1 MNVHADIVETGVIP
15 ETLMKRRN
23 QMRHTKSPFVKFTI
37 FSTVMF
43 FCLGVLASNMAMA
56 SDKKIKLKLTSSI
69 AAKNSPPGDSM
80 DAWADLIEKNS
91 NGRIKVRVFY
101 AGELGSQQE
110 VFDQV
115 LRGNV
120 DLLLDW
126 AITAYDQRLG
136 LMNAPYLVKSWE
148 DAHEILNPNGWLAKI
163 YSGIYGDIGLKYFG
177 PYPDGF
183 GGVATRGKY
192 ATSIAEAKDKGIKV
206 RSAAIFPLPETMR
219 ALGYQV
225 IPVGWSE
232 SYTAI
237 QTGVVD
243 GSSNNPIFW
252 SYEYFRDIIDYYVH
266 TRHTFAFGDLTMN
279 QEKWNELDAED
290 QKIIADAAAVIS
302 QKQFVDGRAT
312 DLAYRQKAIAAGIK
326 YIEPSKEEVAEMEKA
341 CREKVWP
348 LVEKAVGPEIMKA
361 VKENR
366 K

>member
-1 MNVHADIVETGVIP
+1 
-15 ETLMKRRN
+15 MK
-23 QMRHTKSPFVKFTI
+23 HTKSTFVKSAMICTALCFFVVV
-37 FSTVMF
+37 FS
-43 FCLGVLASNMAMA
+43 ASQGIA
-56 SDKKIKLKLTSSI
+56 SDKEIKLKLTSSI
-69 AAKNSPPGDSM
+69 ATKNSPPGDSM
-80 DAWADLIEKNS
+80 DEWAKLIEENS
-91 NGRIKVRVFY
+91 KGRIKVRVFY
-101 AGELGSQQE
+101 SGELGSQQE

-148 DAHEILNPNGWLAKI
+148 DAFEVLQPGGWLSKI
-163 YSGIYGDIGLKYFG
+163 YSGIYKDIGLKYFG

-183 GGVATRGKY
+183 GGVATKGKY
-192 ATSIAEAKDKGIKV
+192 ATSITEAKEKGIKV

-279 QEKWNELDAED
+279 QDKWNSLDTED
-290 QKIIADAAAVIS
+290 QKIISDAAAVVS
-302 QKQFVDGRAT
+302 QKQFVNGRAI
-312 DLAYRQKAIAAGIK
+312 DLEYRNKAIAAGIK
-326 YIEPSKEEVAEMEKA
+326 YIEPSKEEIAEMEKV
-341 CREKVWP
+341 CKSDVWP
-348 LVEKAVGPEIMKA
+348 LVEKAVGPEIMKI
-361 VKENR
+361 VRENR
-366 K
+366 Q